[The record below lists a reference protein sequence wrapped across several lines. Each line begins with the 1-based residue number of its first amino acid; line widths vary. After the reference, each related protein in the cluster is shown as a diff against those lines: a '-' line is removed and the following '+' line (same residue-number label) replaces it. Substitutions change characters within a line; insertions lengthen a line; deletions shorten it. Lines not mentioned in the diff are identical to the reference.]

1 MRWWHGTNQSTLL
14 SLSLFFLF
22 RASFGLVCPIP
33 AATPGGSL
41 RNKTC
46 PDFKANPTF
55 VHCCTSKLPPTNSLL
70 KEKHGVYC
78 CSLEDFEKE
87 KQDLANQEL
96 RNFLKEYLALIIFGS
111 VLVICL
117 FVIVTAIVC
126 KKIPGCPMY
135 QSIHMIARSS
145 DSPSALY
152 RPVDQIPPKMYEAP
166 PPYECFVPPPT
177 TTATTSS
184 TIVDNNEWNCI
195 LENEVNG
202 ARRTPPRVN

>member
-1 MRWWHGTNQSTLL
+1 MRWHNLLLFLIFLRCST
-14 SLSLFFLF
+14 
-22 RASFGLVCPIP
+22 GLVCPIP

-55 VHCCTSKLPPTNSLL
+55 VHCCASKLPPTNTLL

-87 KQDLANQEL
+87 KQDMANQEL
-96 RNFLKEYLALIIFGS
+96 RNFLKDYLALIIFGS
-111 VLVICL
+111 VLVISL
-117 FVIVTAIVC
+117 LVIVTAIVC

-135 QSIHMIARSS
+135 QSIHMITRSNE
-145 DSPSALY
+145 SPSALY

-166 PPYECFVPPPT
+166 PPYECFVPPPVV
-177 TTATTSS
+177 ATSS
-184 TIVDNNEWNCI
+184 TDNNEWNCI

-202 ARRTPPRVN
+202 SRRTPPQIS